1 MVRAQQILVGGLAWT
16 LKALFLELLEHQK
29 LTAKARV
36 EE

>member
-16 LKALFLELLEHQK
+16 LKALYLEFLENQK
-29 LTAKARV
+29 LTAKAQV